1 MTPHDHLHGVF
12 TRAIQ
17 TTFEVTPESLIFE
30 LPKDKSHGDLACTV
44 AFTLAKPLKKAPRA
58 IAEAIT
64 AAISPDAV
72 IAGLEVAGPGF
83 INITL
88 AKASLY
94 DVIPSILKDPDA
106 FTTLETGRGQ
116 KVLLEY
122 VSVNPTGH
130 MHIGHARG
138 AASGD
143 TLARLLKQTGFDVL
157 KEYYVNDAGN
167 QMTKLA
173 ESLYVR
179 YLEALGQPAEMPED
193 GYFGPDITALGHA
206 IAESDQAQWVDHP
219 ERLKVFREKGLE
231 TLLAAIK
238 TDLDRAG
245 VQFDSFYHETSL
257 YQDGHVADVLARLKA
272 SGYTYEKDGALYLKT
287 SEKGDEK
294 DRVLVK
300 SSGDYTYILPDIAY
314 HEQKFKRGY
323 THLIDILGTDHHG
336 YIARLKASLEILG
349 YAPEALEVLLIQLV
363 RVIRDGVEVKMS
375 KRSGKSLSLRD
386 LLDDVG
392 PNPIRYFFAARSLNT
407 HMDLDLNLAE
417 KQRNENPVFY
427 VQYAH
432 ARIASLIK
440 KAEDLG
446 YDVTT
451 SPMTS
456 DTLNMPAITPLLNH
470 LRQYPDMLEKAA
482 LSRDIHKIPNYLHE
496 LATLFHRWYAEEK
509 LITDDRAY
517 SLERISV
524 LKAIRTL
531 LRNGLSLI
539 GVDAPDVM

>member
-1 MTPHDHLHGVF
+1 MTPHDHLHDVF
-12 TRAIQ
+12 TQAIKALYD
-17 TTFEVTPESLIFE
+17 VTPESLIFE

-44 AFTLAKPLKKAPRA
+44 AFSLAKPLKKAPRM
-58 IAEAIT
+58 IAEALT
-64 AAISPDAV
+64 EAISADEV
-72 IAGLEVAGPGF
+72 IAKLEVAGPGF

-88 AKASLY
+88 AKDSLY
-94 DVIPSILKDPDA
+94 DVIPRILDDTKT
-106 FTTLETGRGQ
+106 FTSPNVGEAQ

-157 KEYYVNDAGN
+157 REYYVNDAGN
-167 QMTKLA
+167 QMDNLA
-173 ESLYVR
+173 KSLYVR
-179 YLEALGQPAEMPED
+179 YLEALGEKASMPED
-193 GYFGPDITALGHA
+193 GYLGQDIIDLGEH
-206 IAESDQAQWVDHP
+206 IAEADHDQWVDHP
-219 ERLKVFREKGLE
+219 DHLKIFRQKGLDA
-231 TLLAAIK
+231 LLDAIK

-245 VQFDSFYHETSL
+245 IAFDSFYHETSL
-257 YQDGHVADVLARLKA
+257 YENGHVDDVLNRLKA
-272 SGYTYEKDGALYLKT
+272 SGYTYEKEGALYLKT

-300 SSGDYTYILPDIAY
+300 SNGDYTYILPDIAY

-349 YAPEALEVLLIQLV
+349 YDPSALEVLLIQLV

-417 KQRNENPVFY
+417 KQRNENPVYY

-432 ARIASLIK
+432 ARIASLLK
-440 KAEDLG
+440 KAKDLG
-446 YDVTT
+446 YETT
-451 SPMTS
+451 KSPRTS
-456 DTLNMPAITPLLNH
+456 ETLNMEVITPLLNH

-496 LATLFHRWYAEEK
+496 LASLFHRWYAEEK
-509 LITDDRAY
+509 LITDTKET
-517 SLERISV
+517 SLERITV
-524 LKAIRTL
+524 LKAIQTL
-531 LRNGLSLI
+531 LADGLTLI

>member
-1 MTPHDHLHGVF
+1 MTPQDHLHTVF
-12 TRAIQ
+12 ETAIKA
-17 TTFEVTPESLIFE
+17 TFDVTPESLIFE
-30 LPKDKSHGDLACTV
+30 LPKDKTHGDLACTV
-44 AFTLAKPLKKAPRA
+44 AFSLAKPLKKAPRM
-58 IAEAIT
+58 IAEALIE
-64 AAISPDAV
+64 AIALDDV
-72 IAGLEVAGPGF
+72 IAKLEVAGPGF

-88 AKASLY
+88 AKDSLY
-94 DVIPSILKDPDA
+94 DVIPRILD
-106 FTTLETGRGQ
+106 ETSTFMAPNVGAGQ
-116 KVLLEY
+116 KILLEY

-143 TLARLLKQTGFDVL
+143 TLARLLTQTGFDVL
-157 KEYYVNDAGN
+157 REYYVNDAGN
-167 QMTKLA
+167 QMENLA
-173 ESLYVR
+173 KSLYVR
-179 YLEALGQPAEMPED
+179 YLEALNHPATMPED
-193 GYFGPDITALGHA
+193 GYFGQDIIALGQQ
-206 IAESDQAQWVDHP
+206 IAEADADQWVDHP
-219 ERLKVFREKGLE
+219 DHLKIFRQKGLE
-231 TLLAAIK
+231 ALLEAIK
-238 TDLDRAG
+238 TDLNRAG
-245 VQFDSFYHETSL
+245 VAFDSFYHETSL
-257 YQDGHVADVLARLKA
+257 YENGHVEDVLNRLKA
-272 SGYTYEKDGALYLKT
+272 SGYTYEKEGALYLKT

-314 HEQKFKRGY
+314 HEQKIQRGY

-349 YAPEALEVLLIQLV
+349 YDPNALEVLLIQLV

-417 KQRNENPVFY
+417 KQRNENPVYY

-432 ARIASLIK
+432 ARIASLLK
-440 KAEDLG
+440 KADDLN
-446 YDVTT
+446 YPVAQSPTT
-451 SPMTS
+451 H
-456 DTLNMPAITPLLNH
+456 DTLNMDVIAPLLNH

-482 LSRDIHKIPNYLHE
+482 LSREIHKIPNYLHE
-496 LATLFHRWYAEEK
+496 LASLFHRWYAEEK
-509 LITDDRAY
+509 LITEDADY
-517 SLERISV
+517 SLERITL
-524 LKAIRTL
+524 LKAIQKVL
-531 LRNGLSLI
+531 ANGLTLI

>member
-1 MTPHDHLHGVF
+1 MTPQDHLHKVF
-12 TRAIQ
+12 TEAIKK
-17 TTFEVTPESLIFE
+17 TFDVTPESLIFE

-44 AFTLAKPLKKAPRA
+44 AFTLAKPLRKAPRA
-58 IAEAIT
+58 IAEDLID
-64 AAISPDAV
+64 AISADEV
-72 IAGLEVAGPGF
+72 IAQLDVAGPGF

-88 AKASLY
+88 AKDSLY
-94 DVIPSILKDPDA
+94 DVIVKILDDTDT
-106 FTTLETGRGQ
+106 FTSPPVGNGQ
-116 KVLLEY
+116 KILLEY

-143 TLARLLKQTGFDVL
+143 TLARLLSQTGFDVL
-157 KEYYVNDAGN
+157 REYYVNDAGN
-167 QMTKLA
+167 QMENLA
-173 ESLYVR
+173 KSLYVR
-179 YLEALGQPAEMPED
+179 YLNALGKEASMPED
-193 GYFGPDITALGHA
+193 GYLGQDIIDLGKQ
-206 IAESDQAQWVDHP
+206 IAEADHDQWVDHP
-219 ERLKVFREKGLE
+219 DHLKIFRQKGLDA
-231 TLLAAIK
+231 LLAAIK
-238 TDLDRAG
+238 TDLNRAG
-245 VQFDSFYHETSL
+245 ISFDSFYHETSL
-257 YQDGHVADVLARLKA
+257 YENGHVEDVLNRLKA
-272 SGYTYEKDGALYLKT
+272 SGYTYEKEGALYLKT

-349 YAPEALEVLLIQLV
+349 YDPKALEVLLIQLV

-392 PNPIRYFFAARSLNT
+392 HNPIRYFFAARSLNT

-417 KQRNENPVFY
+417 KQRNENPVYY

-432 ARIASLIK
+432 ARIASLLK
-440 KAEDLG
+440 KAGDLG
-446 YDVTT
+446 YDTEQSPRT
-451 SPMTS
+451 SE
-456 DTLNMPAITPLLNH
+456 TLNMDVITPLLNH
-470 LRQYPDMLEKAA
+470 LRQYPEMLEKAA
-482 LSRDIHKIPNYLHE
+482 LSREIHKIPNYLHE
-496 LATLFHRWYAEEK
+496 LASLFHRWYAEEK
-509 LITDDRAY
+509 LITDTKET
-517 SLERISV
+517 SLERITV
-524 LKAIRTL
+524 LKAIQTL
-531 LRNGLSLI
+531 LADGLSLI